1 MYSLLSGYFTNS
13 LGRKGTLIFNTIPFI
28 IGWIFIIYAD
38 SVGLI
43 FAGRIITGFCCG
55 IVSVATPMYLVE
67 ISTPEVRGLLGASFQ
82 LFVVIGILIVS
93 VLGSKLT
100 WRYSAVS
107 GAIFSLIA
115 AFVMVLMPESPRWL
129 MTQKR
134 RGEAKNAILFLQG
147 RHHDAEADCRQM
159 EAEIQAQPKGN
170 INLRE
175 FGAPTVYKPFILSI
189 LLMLFQQFSGVNA
202 VLFYTVQIFES
213 AKSSLDSVLATILVS
228 IVQVIATLASSLLM
242 DRAGRKPLLMVSGGC
257 MAVSLFVFGG
267 FDFARSRDESVVESY
282 GWLPLVCLMSFIAAF
297 SIGFGPTPWLMVAE
311 MTPARFR
318 SIVSGIATALNWTFA
333 FIVTK
338 TFKAE
343 EESMHSYGVYWMYG
357 SVCFASIF
365 MTVFLLPETKGKDME
380 EIQEFFVDKK

>member
-1 MYSLLSGYFTNS
+1 MT
-13 LGRKGTLIFNTIPFI
+13 RIRTILCPN
-28 IGWIFIIYAD
+28 
-38 SVGLI
+38 
-43 FAGRIITGFCCG
+43 
-55 IVSVATPMYLVE
+55 
-67 ISTPEVRGLLGASFQ
+67 
-82 LFVVIGILIVS
+82 
-93 VLGSKLT
+93 
-100 WRYSAVS
+100 RYSAVS

-115 AFVMVLMPESPRWL
+115 AFLMVLMPESPRWL

-147 RHHDAEADCRQM
+147 RHHDAEADCKQM
-159 EAEIQAQPKGN
+159 ETEIQAQPKGS
-170 INLRE
+170 INFRE
-175 FGAPTVYKPFILSI
+175 FGAPTVYKPFMLSI

-213 AKSSLDSVLATILVS
+213 AKSSLDSALATILVS
-228 IVQVIATLASSLLM
+228 IVQVIATLVSSLLM

-257 MAVSLFVFGG
+257 MAVSLLVFGG
-267 FDFARSRDESVVESY
+267 FDFARRRDESVVESY

-357 SVCFASIF
+357 SVCLASIF

-380 EIQEFFVDKK
+380 EIQEFFVAKK